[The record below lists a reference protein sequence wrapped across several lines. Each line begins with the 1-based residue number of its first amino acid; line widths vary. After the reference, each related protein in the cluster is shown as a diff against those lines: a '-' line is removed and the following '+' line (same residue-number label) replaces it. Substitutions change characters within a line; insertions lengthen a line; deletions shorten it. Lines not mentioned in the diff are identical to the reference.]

1 MKLIIKGESGLKLL
15 RPSKWHRKI
24 TLVAQRSEWTDV
36 LEKDSGRQLY
46 PQEVQIAPGAHEV
59 ERIDNPFVP
68 GGEPWLV
75 LKGSRIG
82 AAESYLKR
90 LAAATHGTSNGV
102 ELVTAEAK
110 LIAANGPQQ
119 RLVA

>member
-46 PQEVQIAPGAHEV
+46 PQEVQIAPTKSESSLNEAG
-59 ERIDNPFVP
+59 
-68 GGEPWLV
+68 
-75 LKGSRIG
+75 IG
-82 AAESYLKR
+82 PYAAVV
-90 LAAATHGTSNGV
+90 H
-102 ELVTAEAK
+102 
-110 LIAANGPQQ
+110 Q
-119 RLVA
+119 